1 MASPIIRVSPYELHV
16 IDPAFFEKLYRQDGR
31 WDKYEWTYAG
41 FGALGSSIGTASHES
56 HKARR
61 QPLNP
66 FFSKAKVAAR
76 HDIVER
82 DVYKLCDRVAQFAA
96 RGNIVNL
103 GTSSSALTRDVACEF
118 VLNKKY
124 DFLGREDFDIGM
136 TNALQAGG
144 HIWRITKH
152 VPWFGPAMKSIPP
165 NLLMKV
171 ADEGT
176 KGFFRFLQEH
186 ERDTKDLLV
195 AAAATSPNDE
205 APRTIVHE
213 IMDSDLPEADKS
225 FKRVLSVPFLFL
237 CITQN
242 TRSVSRRW
250 GTLSIEAMR
259 PTSTDHSNEE
269 MASDDVATVTGAGF
283 ETTAS
288 VMRRVLYHVYSNPEI
303 LRRLR
308 AELDEATSKP
318 PGKTDVKTLEQ
329 LPYLTSLIME
339 DMRLSPAI
347 GSRMARI
354 APDRDLFY
362 GDLRIPAGIPV
373 GMTTILMHTD
383 ESLYPEPLCFD
394 PERWTDVDARKSKDK
409 TLGWAMLYMTLAE
422 LVQRFDIDFVDAVA
436 TDFEMESD

>member
-1 MASPIIRVSPYELHV
+1 M

-41 FGALGSSIGTASHES
+41 FGALGSSIGTAAHES

-82 DVYKLCDRVAQFAA
+82 DVHKLCDRVAQFAA
-96 RGNIVNL
+96 RGSIINL
-103 GTSSSALTRDVACEF
+103 GIALSALTRDVACEF
-118 VLNKKY
+118 TLNKKY
-124 DFLGREDFDIGM
+124 DFLGKEDFDIGM

-165 NLLMKV
+165 NLLMKM

-176 KGFFRFLQEH
+176 KGFFRFLQV
-186 ERDTKDLLV
+186 RNLVYLPMGCKQLTLGDRSTNKIPKTCWPPPPRPRQMMSLL
-195 AAAATSPNDE
+195 ALLFMRSWILTFLKPTSPSS
-205 APRTIVHE
+205 VYCQY
-213 IMDSDLPEADKS
+213 
-225 FKRVLSVPFLFL
+225 LSHSYASHKY
-237 CITQN
+237 I
-242 TRSVSRRW
+242 RSVVRRW
-250 GTLSIEAMR
+250 GALSIKALW
-259 PTSTDHSNEE
+259 PTLGEHSNEE
-269 MASDDVATVTGAGF
+269 LHSDDVATVTGAGF

-288 VMRRVLYHVYSNPEI
+288 VMRLVLYHVYSNPEM
-303 LRRLR
+303 LQRLR

-318 PGKTDVKTLEQ
+318 PGKMDVKTLEQ

-339 DMRLSPAI
+339 GMRLSPAI

-362 GDLRIPAGIPV
+362 GDLRITAGTPV
-373 GMTTILMHTD
+373 G
-383 ESLYPEPLCFD
+383 
-394 PERWTDVDARKSKDK
+394 
-409 TLGWAMLYMTLAE
+409 
-422 LVQRFDIDFVDAVA
+422 
-436 TDFEMESD
+436 